1 MQWYSRTPARTP
13 TTNAM
18 VPVTT
23 IAISKVAP
31 VLRIVGATVVI
42 TVVGRI
48 PDGIIT
54 MVSLKINFLLR
65 APYCTYNMD
74 ITR

>member
-23 IAISKVAP
+23 TAISKVAP
-31 VLRIVGATVVI
+31 VLRIVGAMSVI
-42 TVVGRI
+42 TLVGGI
-48 PDGIIT
+48 PDEIIT
-54 MVSLKINFLLR
+54 W
-65 APYCTYNMD
+65 YH
-74 ITR
+74 